1 MDYYQTLGVSKN
13 ASQEDLKKAYRKLA
27 MENHPDR
34 TGGDD
39 TRFKKINEAYDILKD
54 PSKRQQY
61 DNPQPRFD
69 SNTFQDNFGNFNDIF
84 SQMFGARMHTNQ
96 RPQKN
101 KDIVLNVN
109 VDLKDIVKGKT
120 INGKYMLHSGR
131 EEVAQ
136 IVIPAGIQTGQTI
149 TFSGLGDNSI
159 TSIPRGNL
167 HVKITVLADKN
178 FKRDG
183 NHLRTSVTINL
194 LEFIFG
200 TEVNLNVLNGS
211 SVKIKIPAGTNP
223 GVILS
228 IPNYGLPELNTNRV
242 GNLYVEVKGVTPKI
256 QEPRVLEQ
264 VKYVNEQIKL
274 QQK

>member
-1 MDYYQTLGVSKN
+1 
-13 ASQEDLKKAYRKLA
+13 
-27 MENHPDR
+27 
-34 TGGDD
+34 
-39 TRFKKINEAYDILKD
+39 
-54 PSKRQQY
+54 
-61 DNPQPRFD
+61 
-69 SNTFQDNFGNFNDIF
+69 
-84 SQMFGARMHTNQ
+84 MHTNQ

-101 KDIVLNVN
+101 RDIVLNVN
-109 VDLKDIVKGKT
+109 VDLKDVIKGKT
-120 INGKYMLHSGR
+120 INGKYILHSGR

-211 SVKIKIPAGTNP
+211 NVKIKIPAGTNP

-242 GNLYVEVKGVTPKI
+242 GNLYVEVKGITPKI
-256 QEPRVLEQ
+256 DEPRVLEQ